1 MGKCT
6 KDKYKFS
13 ISLVHSQYYLST
25 LSVQNMSYRNK
36 LPQGI
41 STNTY

>member
-25 LSVQNMSYRNK
+25 LSVQNMFYRNK
-36 LPQGI
+36 HQQG
-41 STNTY
+41 Y